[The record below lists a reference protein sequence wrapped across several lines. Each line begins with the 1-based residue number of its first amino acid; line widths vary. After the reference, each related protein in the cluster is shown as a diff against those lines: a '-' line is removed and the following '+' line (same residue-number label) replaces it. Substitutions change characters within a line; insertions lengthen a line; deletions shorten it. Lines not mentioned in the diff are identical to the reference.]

1 MKQPRRHIPALLL
14 AALLAGSL
22 GACGNI
28 AYYAQAVGG
37 HFEVM
42 RAARPI
48 DEIVRDPATAPVLK
62 RQLAEVRQIRDYASG
77 ELGLPDNDS
86 YRSYADL
93 GRPYVVWNVFAA
105 PEFSLE
111 ARRWCMLLVG
121 CVNYRGY
128 YARED
133 AERVA
138 AVLREEGYDIYVG
151 GVAAYSTLG
160 WFADP
165 VLNTFMVRATQEVAR
180 TLFHELAHQVVFVR
194 DDTSFN
200 ESFATAVENEGLRRW
215 TAGHA
220 AAGQRAVFEANR
232 MRKEA
237 IAGLLR
243 DYRKKFQDLYA
254 LERDPG
260 GQRRAKADLFDAL
273 RRDYAALKAGW
284 GGYAGYDGIFGAD
297 LNNARLVSFA
307 LYSEWVA
314 AFEVILEQEQRDLPR
329 FYRRVAEL
337 AALDKEARRA
347 ALIRLLPAANNN
359 GASRACF
366 AAGAMEAC

>member
-1 MKQPRRHIPALLL
+1 MAFML
-14 AALLAGSL
+14 ATLLAGSL
-22 GACGNI
+22 AGCSNVS
-28 AYYAQAVGG
+28 YYAQAVGG

-48 DEIVRDPATAPVLK
+48 DEIVRDPATVPALN
-62 RQLAEVRQIRDYASG
+62 RQLAEVRQIRDFASG

-105 PEFSLE
+105 PEFSLD

-133 AERVA
+133 AEHVA
-138 AVLREEGYDIYVG
+138 AELRQEGYDIYVS

-165 VLNTFMVRATQEVAR
+165 VLNTFMARGTLEVAR
-180 TLFHELAHQVVFVR
+180 TLFHELAHQVAFVK

-215 TAGHA
+215 TAGPA

-232 MRKEA
+232 TRKAA

-243 DYRKKFQDLYA
+243 DYRKKFQALYA
-254 LERDPG
+254 IERDAAQ
-260 GQRRAKADLFDAL
+260 QRRAKTDLFDAL
-273 RRDYAALKAGW
+273 RRDYAALKTGW
-284 GGYAGYDGIFGAD
+284 GGYAGFDRVFGAD
-297 LNNARLVSFA
+297 LNNARLVSFS
-307 LYSEWVA
+307 LYDEWVA
-314 AFEVILEQEQRDLPR
+314 AFEAILDQEQRNLPR
-329 FYRRVAEL
+329 FYRRVSEL
-337 AALDKEARRA
+337 AAQDKEARHA
-347 ALIRLLPAANNN
+347 ALARLRPRLESGYIARIYP
-359 GASRACF
+359 ASR
-366 AAGAMEAC
+366 